1 MKNFKTYGQFVNE
14 NAKKFKQ
21 FWDKGPE
28 TGIRKKFGKD
38 YDKAVGN
45 RVNILL
51 SLTDNPDKAENW
63 ATMDF
68 LQLPN
73 GISTQLLNMNPKE
86 IDRILDEAINEYG
99 PMRGSG
105 NRNYSTNDLV
115 DRIGDLDD
123 ILMSDRKAER
133 EWEEM
138 SQNYLDGERGSEY
151 WGDLGDQELQDAIDD
166 AEYLM
171 KKYRIKESV
180 VSEGSNTIANL
191 NKMALTDLERI
202 CDYANMIKDRM
213 TQGQELDA
221 WMYSKISDS
230 VKNLNSVHD
239 TMDGTDGTT
248 EE

>member
-1 MKNFKTYGQFVNE
+1 MENFKTYGQFVNE

-45 RVNILL
+45 RVDILL

-73 GISTQLLNMNPKE
+73 GISTQLLNMDPKE
-86 IDRILDEAINEYG
+86 IDRILDE
-99 PMRGSG
+99 S
-105 NRNYSTNDLV
+105 
-115 DRIGDLDD
+115 
-123 ILMSDRKAER
+123 
-133 EWEEM
+133 
-138 SQNYLDGERGSEY
+138 
-151 WGDLGDQELQDAIDD
+151 
-166 AEYLM
+166 
-171 KKYRIKESV
+171 IKEN
-180 VSEGSNTIANL
+180 SNTIANL

-239 TMDGTDGTT
+239 TMDGKDGTT